1 MYDNFK
7 RFTAAGLVAVM
18 LLVGFFAEY
27 THRHVMPA
35 AGQTTVAHAG
45 SQPSGKSTSPQIFH
59 DCFICQITSA
69 AAEIAPA
76 LNLAILHVQQALV
89 SDSAFAFIYSNHFD
103 HSLRRGPPA
112 FLA

>member
-1 MYDNFK
+1 MHENFK

-18 LLVGFFAEY
+18 LLVGFFAS
-27 THRHVMPA
+27 THRHVMPSV
-35 AGQTTVAHAG
+35 GQTTVAHAG

-76 LNLAILHVQQALV
+76 LNLAILHVQQAMV
-89 SDSAFAFIYSNHFD
+89 SDGAFTFVYSNHSD
-103 HSLRRGPPA
+103 LSLRRGPPA
-112 FLA
+112 LLA